1 MNDGLVGLGGSAP
14 SLIKDTGLETFT
26 ADVIDASQEVP
37 VIAAFWTP
45 EAEPCITLIA
55 ALEKVVGEAGG
66 AVRMVRVNV
75 HDNPEIAQQ
84 LRIQSVPTVFVFK
97 AGQPVDGFAGA
108 LPEAQIKAFIEKQAG
123 PLGPSPAEE
132 LIAQGTA
139 ALEAGDT
146 ALAEQAFG
154 TALGHDADNLS
165 ALAGLI
171 KTYTAMEDF
180 ERAGGVLEQ
189 VPQGKESDPEIAGAR
204 AALELAQQAANVD
217 TSELS
222 GLREKV
228 AADAKDMDSHLA
240 LADVLLAIGE
250 REEAVDILLTMIE
263 TDRTWADEEARE
275 KLLTLFEGFG
285 PTHELTLSGRRRLS
299 SILFS

>member
-1 MNDGLVGLGGSAP
+1 MNDGLVVLGGSAAGP
-14 SLIKDTGLETFT
+14 IKDTGLDTFA

-45 EAEPCITLIA
+45 EAEPCVTLLA
-55 ALEKVVGEAGG
+55 ALEKIVNEAAG
-66 AVRMVRVNV
+66 AVKMVRVNV
-75 HDNPEIAQQ
+75 HENPEIAQQ
-84 LRIQSVPTVFVFK
+84 LRIQSVPTVFAFK
-97 AGQPVDGFAGA
+97 GGQPVDGFAGP
-108 LPEAQIKAFIEKQAG
+108 LPEDQIKAFIEKQAG

-132 LIAQGTA
+132 LIAQGTT

-154 TALGHDADNLS
+154 AALGHDADNLS

-171 KTYTAMEDF
+171 KTYTATEDF
-180 ERAGGVLEQ
+180 ERAVGIFDM
-189 VPQGKESDPEIAGAR
+189 VPQGKQGDPEIAGAR

-217 TSELS
+217 TSELD

-240 LADVLLAIGE
+240 LADVLLAVGE
-250 REEAVDILLTMIE
+250 RAEAVDILLTMIE
-263 TDRTWADEEARE
+263 TDRTWSDEEARK

-285 PTHELTLSGRRRLS
+285 PTDELTLSGRRRLS